1 MNFPFVRL
9 TGTAIFAASL
19 LSCGPALAWSQPGHM
34 LTAAIAF
41 DDLSVRDRT
50 AVDTLADIISRH
62 PDRGPFSVA
71 IDRAT
76 GPERALRLM
85 MECARWPDDARGTLY
100 DHPTWHYADRPIAS
114 DGAHAPDATSG
125 QAIEALQLN
134 FLEAS
139 DAKAPAADRAI
150 ALCWVMHLAG
160 DIHQPLHT
168 ASIYSKTY
176 PQGDAGGTQQF
187 IQDPDTRQV
196 ESLHWFWDDRVEKSA
211 DVRTIEANAADLEKR
226 FPRASLSEL
235 SATQPNDYAHWAFDE
250 SHAIAVASAYPDAL
264 KTSATNVSAPA
275 LPPGYAQTVS
285 DIASRRIALAG
296 YRLADLLHAI
306 AAVPLPEKKDK

>member
-1 MNFPFVRL
+1 MNL
-9 TGTAIFAASL
+9 TLRSL
-19 LSCGPALAWSQPGHM
+19 IVPALTVATLLCATPALAWSQPGHM

-41 DDLSVRDRT
+41 DDLKARD
-50 AVDTLADIISRH
+50 AAAIDVIADIIAHH

-76 GPERALRLM
+76 GQERALRLM

-100 DHPTWHYADRPIAS
+100 DHPTRHYADRPVAAAGVS
-114 DGAHAPDATSG
+114 APDATSG
-125 QAIEALQLN
+125 QAIEALALN

-139 DAKAPAADRAI
+139 DPKAPAQDRAL

-168 ASIYSKTY
+168 ASVYSKAY

-187 IQDPDTRQV
+187 IQDPDTKQV

-211 DVRTIEANAADLEKR
+211 DPRAIEATAADLEKR
-226 FPRASLSEL
+226 FARESLGEL
-235 SATQPNDYAHWAFDE
+235 SASQPTDFAHWAFDE
-250 SHAIAVASAYPDAL
+250 SHAIAAAHAYPDDL
-264 KTSATNVSAPA
+264 KTSATNTAAPA
-275 LPPGYAQTVS
+275 LPPGYS
-285 DIASRRIALAG
+285 DMVADVASRRIVLAG
-296 YRLADLLHAI
+296 YRLSDLLRAI
-306 AAVPLPEKKDK
+306 AAAPLPEKKDK